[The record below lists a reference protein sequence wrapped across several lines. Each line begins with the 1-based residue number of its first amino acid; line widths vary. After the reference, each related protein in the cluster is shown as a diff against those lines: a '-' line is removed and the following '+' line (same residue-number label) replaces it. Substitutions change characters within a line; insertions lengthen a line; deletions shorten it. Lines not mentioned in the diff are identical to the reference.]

1 MTRIPATLADANDGD
16 RMMWAWKLKGKSW
29 SAIQDE
35 YLKLTGKNYGH
46 STLSVRFHM
55 MKRTFA
61 SNGALELPDEYY
73 QKYPDDL
80 WLKDVSN
87 LRQQYVR
94 DCEVMM
100 KADKEIEKQR
110 FEAAARIYKAEGETH
125 TPAAIKKRWADMRDL
140 GRDVHP
146 EERYRPEDKELPNQG
161 GLALDFAETEWGAPK
176 AERVIT
182 EEDLA
187 KAKAMVQRA
196 TLVSYPDSD

>member
-61 SNGALELPDEYY
+61 SNGALE
-73 QKYPDDL
+73 
-80 WLKDVSN
+80 
-87 LRQQYVR
+87 YVR

-176 AERVIT
+176 TTERMIT

>member
-1 MTRIPATLADANDGD
+1 
-16 RMMWAWKLKGKSW
+16 
-29 SAIQDE
+29 
-35 YLKLTGKNYGH
+35 
-46 STLSVRFHM
+46 
-55 MKRTFA
+55 
-61 SNGALELPDEYY
+61 
-73 QKYPDDL
+73 
-80 WLKDVSN
+80 
-87 LRQQYVR
+87 
-94 DCEVMM
+94 MM

-176 AERVIT
+176 TTERMIT